1 MAKHYFTQN
10 DYLVH
15 IDEEYYNTLF
25 IEGFASMMDSPSY
38 SYKFFWLE
46 GLVKIISMGRN
57 KVTYEDVINEMIQNA
72 WFVVTEY
79 HVHLTG
85 YYMGEARDN
94 LERAVLRLEDISGL
108 DSRATRDQIENAL
121 NEYKNDKQLQKF
133 KTELT
138 KNVPYKALSGFANV
152 GKTQID
158 KGSKE
163 DIMLAYYNA
172 IDGNEI
178 LLPYTF
184 GDGDRLKKEILFS
197 DQWMEMINQNLVCI
211 LGWIQHEKLKWL
223 QGINPEVPGLV
234 YKLTPADEKKRKL
247 STVRELWDCIIE
259 LQPVIDIFTKKTV
272 IVGGYDVDH
281 FIPRSFLMND
291 ELWDLMPMDS
301 SLNSSKNNKLPDW
314 DTYFKAFANNQFTMY
329 ESKQKNEK
337 VRSIFEKCYK
347 DNMYSMW
354 ASQELYKDG
363 NSQTEFIAILDKN
376 MRPLYDSA
384 KRQGYRPWNRAI

>member
-1 MAKHYFTQN
+1 MVKQHN

-15 IDEEYYNTLF
+15 IEEKYNNTLF
-25 IEGFASMMDSPSY
+25 IEGFAAMMDSPSY

-46 GLVKIISMGRN
+46 GLVKLISMGRN

-94 LERAVLRLEDISGL
+94 LERAVLRLEEISGL
-108 DSRATRDQIENAL
+108 DSRASREQIYNAL
-121 NEYKNDKQLQKF
+121 REYSSDKLLLKCKN
-133 KTELT
+133 ELT
-138 KNVPYKALSGFANV
+138 KNVPYKALSGFANI
-152 GKTQID
+152 GQTRID
-158 KGSKE
+158 KNSKE
-163 DIMLAYYNA
+163 EIMLSYYNS
-172 IDGNEI
+172 IDKKEI

-184 GDGDRLKKEILFS
+184 GAGEKLRKELHIS
-197 DQWMEMINQNLVCI
+197 DLWMEMINQNMVCI

-223 QGINPEVPGLV
+223 QGINSEVPGLV

-247 STVRELWDCIIE
+247 TVVHELWDS
-259 LQPVIDIFTKKTV
+259 VIDIQPIVDIFTDDIVKT
-272 IVGGYDVDH
+272 GEYDVDH

-314 DTYFKAFANNQFTMY
+314 DTYFKRFALNQFTMY
-329 ESKQKNEK
+329 EIKQNNNK

-363 NSQTEFIAILDKN
+363 NSKLEFMNILDKN
-376 MRPLYDSA
+376 MRPLYESA
-384 KRQGYRPWNRAI
+384 KRQGYKLWDRAV